1 MNMSLSKKTAFA
13 LAVAALSL
21 SLCCFAGCAEEEEE
35 SLSSADLAAL
45 AAGGTTAE
53 QLIEQSIAAELE
65 EAVAGAEYDQL
76 ANAIM
81 NTSLSDLAQYGI
93 DGVEFVQN
101 YLAELDYDIGDIT
114 VNGDTATV
122 EITLNYNSLAAL
134 AKQIGGDLLGFVAS
148 FDLEQLPLEEIA
160 RLLEP
165 VLNMTLTS
173 LNEVISQQMLL
184 DFQLVNGEWQLTDE
198 SKLDVMNALLEG

>member
-1 MNMSLSKKTAFA
+1 MKKTCAKRIASA
-13 LAVAALSL
+13 LAALAL
-21 SLCCFAGCAEEEEE
+21 TFSLCCFAGCAEEDE
-35 SLSSADLAAL
+35 SSSSDLASL
-45 AAGGTTAE
+45 AAGSTAAE
-53 QLIEQSIAAELE
+53 ELLKQSIAAELE

-76 ANAIM
+76 ADAIM

-93 DGVEFVQN
+93 DGVELVQG
-101 YLAELDYDIGDIT
+101 YLADLDYDIGDIT

-122 EITLNYNSLAAL
+122 EITLNYNSLTAL

-148 FDLEQLPLEEIA
+148 IDLEQLPVEEIA
-160 RLLEP
+160 RRLEP
-165 VLNMTLTS
+165 VLNMTLGS

-198 SKLDVMNALLEG
+198 SKLDVMNTLLEG

>member
-1 MNMSLSKKTAFA
+1 MNMSLSKKTVSALTLFA
-13 LAVAALSL
+13 LTFSL
-21 SLCCFAGCAEEEEE
+21 LCFAGCAEEEDTI
-35 SLSSADLAAL
+35 SSADLAGL
-45 AAGGTTAE
+45 ASGGLTAE
-53 QLIEQSIAAELE
+53 ELIEQSIAAELE

-76 ANAIM
+76 ADAIM

-93 DGVEFVQN
+93 DGVELVQG
-101 YLAELDYDIGDIT
+101 YLADLDYDIGDIT

-134 AKQIGGDLLGFVAS
+134 AKQISGDLVGFVAS
-148 FDLEQLPLEEIA
+148 IDLEQLPLEEIA

-165 VLNMTLTS
+165 ALNMTLGS